1 MNYYIT
7 VGIYE
12 GGNVNDLDK
21 RTHFLDGFNRVSP
34 QERFEG
40 TLKRLK

>member
-1 MNYYIT
+1 MK
-7 VGIYE
+7 
-12 GGNVNDLDK
+12 GNVNDLDK

-40 TLKRLK
+40 L